1 VALNAKFAARAE
13 TAADEP
19 SGEFVFAAARV
30 SSTRK
35 SDFYGKQDMLRIIYS
50 MRKCLQALSCRRSLS
65 VPEAAERVGSRLHGT
80 VFYVGLML
88 GMLLIPGCQSREES
102 GYDGEMPVHVEVAP
116 VKVADLQQELPAVGS
131 LSSPQETV
139 VAPQISG
146 RIVSLDI
153 AQGQVLQRGTILARL
168 DDSIQKAALA
178 AAEATLTN
186 ARGVYERDRQVVKTG
201 GVSEQQLQSD
211 ETAVQQAEAQVRQAQ
226 VNLQYTT
233 IRAPFT
239 GALGLRQVSLGAYL
253 QAGDAIVRIRQMD
266 PLYLDF
272 EIPQQAVGRIRLGQ
286 TAKFAVPG
294 LTGDFEGTVT
304 TIDPALDAASRNVH
318 VQATV
323 PNPKLLL
330 KPGMFARV
338 RLIVATKPETLF
350 VPAQA
355 IVPQGDV
362 RYVWIVA
369 AGDKAEQR
377 SVEVGVYR
385 NNWVEIISGLKP
397 ADRVVTAGVQKLYPG
412 AKLMVSPYQPIHNRR
427 LDLAN
432 PQENSAS

>member
-1 VALNAKFAARAE
+1 MPRL
-13 TAADEP
+13 T
-19 SGEFVFAAARV
+19 
-30 SSTRK
+30 
-35 SDFYGKQDMLRIIYS
+35 YS
-50 MRKCLQALSCRRSLS
+50 IRRWLQAAPYCRILSA
-65 VPEAAERVGSRLHGT
+65 PEAGERVCSGLHDT
-80 VFYVGLML
+80 VLLVGLL
-88 GMLLIPGCQSREES
+88 LAMLLIAGCRNREQS
-102 GYDGEMPVHVEVAP
+102 GEGGVMPVHVEAAP
-116 VKVADLQQELPAVGS
+116 VKVADLKQELPAVGS

-153 AQGQVLQRGTILARL
+153 DQGQVLQRGQILARL

-178 AAEATLTN
+178 AAEATLNN
-186 ARGVYERDRQVVKTG
+186 ARDVYERDRQVVKTG

-211 ETAVQQAEAQVRQAQ
+211 KTAVQEAEAQVRQAQ

-253 QAGDAIVRIRQMD
+253 SAGDAIVRIRQMD

-272 EIPQQAVGRIRLGQ
+272 EIPQQAIGRIILGQ
-286 TAKFAVPG
+286 KADFAVPG
-294 LTGDFEGTVT
+294 ISSEFEGTVT
-304 TIDPALDAASRNVH
+304 TIDPALNADSRNVH

-330 KPGMFARV
+330 KPGMFAQV
-338 RLIVATKPETLF
+338 RLIVGTKPDTLF
-350 VPAQA
+350 VPAQS
-355 IVPQGDV
+355 IVPEGEV

-377 SVEVGVYR
+377 SVNVGEYR

-412 AKLMVSPYQPIHNRR
+412 AKLIVSPYQPIHNRR
-427 LDLAN
+427 LDLTN
-432 PQENSAS
+432 PQENGAS

>member
-1 VALNAKFAARAE
+1 MLKSEFQGEQDMPRLTVPIRRRLQAISLCRIPTASEAKEGGR
-13 TAADEP
+13 
-19 SGEFVFAAARV
+19 SVLYAAA
-30 SSTRK
+30 
-35 SDFYGKQDMLRIIYS
+35 
-50 MRKCLQALSCRRSLS
+50 
-65 VPEAAERVGSRLHGT
+65 
-80 VFYVGLML
+80 
-88 GMLLIPGCQSREES
+88 LLIDLVLTMLVIAGCGNREQA
-102 GYDGEMPVHVEVAP
+102 GQGGAVPVHVEAAA
-116 VKVADLQQELPAVGS
+116 VKVADLKQELPAVGS

-153 AQGQVLQRGTILARL
+153 AQGQVLQRGQILARL
-168 DDSIQKAALA
+168 DDSIQQAALA
-178 AAEATLTN
+178 SAEATLAN
-186 ARGVYERDRQVVKTG
+186 ARDVYERDQQVVKTG

-211 ETAVQQAEAQVRQAQ
+211 KTAVRQAEAKVKQAK

-253 QAGDAIVRIRQMD
+253 NAGDAIVRIRQMD

-272 EIPQQAVGRIRLGQ
+272 EIPQQAVGRISLGQ
-286 TAKFAVPG
+286 EANFTVPG
-294 LTGDFEGTVT
+294 ISSEFEGKVT
-304 TIDPALDAASRNVH
+304 TIDPALNADSRNVH

-330 KPGMFARV
+330 KPGMFAQV
-338 RLIVATKPETLF
+338 RLIVGTKPDTLF
-350 VPAQA
+350 VPAQS
-355 IVPQGDV
+355 IVPEGDV

-377 SVEVGVYR
+377 SVNVGQYR

-412 AKLMVSPYQPIHNRR
+412 AQLIVSPYQPIHNRR
-427 LDLAN
+427 LDLTN
-432 PQENSAS
+432 PQENGAT

>member
-1 VALNAKFAARAE
+1 M
-13 TAADEP
+13 
-19 SGEFVFAAARV
+19 S
-30 SSTRK
+30 
-35 SDFYGKQDMLRIIYS
+35 RIIHS
-50 MRKCLQALSCRRSLS
+50 IRRCLQALSCRRILP
-65 VPEAAERVGSRLHGT
+65 VPEAAERGCTRLHGT
-80 VFYVGLML
+80 VFYVGLIL
-88 GMLLIPGCQSREES
+88 GMLLIPGCQSREET
-102 GYDGEMPVHVEVAP
+102 GGAGEMPVHVEAAP

-153 AQGQVLQRGTILARL
+153 AQGQVLQRGSILARL

-186 ARGVYERDRQVVKTG
+186 ARNVYERDRQVLKTG

-239 GALGLRQVSLGAYL
+239 GALGMRQVSLGAYL

-286 TAKFAVPG
+286 TANFAVPG
-294 LTGDFEGTVT
+294 IDGDFEGTVT

-323 PNPKLLL
+323 PNPKLRL
-330 KPGMFARV
+330 KPGMFAQV
-338 RLIVATKPETLF
+338 RLIVGTKPETLF

-385 NNWVEIISGLKP
+385 NDWVEIISGLKP